1 MSLKLSTIL
10 IFQIKLKK
18 MTERKEF
25 IIHKKNYIFM
35 FQREIFISY
44 FEEIQKVLNK
54 LLFVFPNLLLLLRYD
69 MLVHLLLY
77 LIEYLT
83 I

>member
-54 LLFVFPNLLLLLRYD
+54 LLFVFPNLLLFLIYD

-77 LIEYLT
+77 LIKYLT